1 MRGKDI
7 KQQQWYAVMSR
18 GRWCLMMVV
27 CITYMLSWVASCMVG
42 VGWGGTIW
50 SKHLD
55 SNLSYQARTLF
66 FYFLSKYIHISFLFP
81 SDNFLEGIVMM
92 QWLGK
97 LPNWINFWRLSNS
110 SLSLSLFCWLK
121 INFRGSL
128 SKSQYWDMQ
137 IKNVFAF
144 TLPNIPSPMLGLG
157 RMFLH
162 Y

>member
-1 MRGKDI
+1 MTALDLG
-7 KQQQWYAVMSR
+7 QWRPLRYVVVMTM
-18 GRWCLMMVV
+18 GGG
-27 CITYMLSWVASCMVG
+27 VASHICTSCGGWALGVVG
-42 VGWGGTIW
+42 VGWGCTIR

-55 SNLSYQARTLF
+55 SNLSYLARTLH

-110 SLSLSLFCWLK
+110 SLSLTLFCWLK

-144 TLPNIPSPMLGLG
+144 TLPRILSPMLGLG